1 VFAAD
6 IDGSVQEIAK
16 YYGTVRPPLIELP
29 LQKIAKPSSAA
40 SFEQLLALHKNN
52 TPVDIW
58 PNWYLSADEGKDSS
72 ALAMALALLPGTFI
86 YEPGTELQTPNA
98 SGNYPPPIFENKI
111 SYKETLYLFSCFCCD
126 AKSEN
131 RQGSAFNHLRR
142 AGDQAR

>member
-6 IDGSVQEIAK
+6 VDGSVQEIAK

-52 TPVDIW
+52 TPADIW

-72 ALAMALALLPGTFI
+72 ALAMALALPPGPFNHR
-86 YEPGTELQTPNA
+86 PSPKLQTPNA
-98 SGNYPPPIFENKI
+98 SGENPPPPFIV
-111 SYKETLYLFSCFCCD
+111 
-126 AKSEN
+126 
-131 RQGSAFNHLRR
+131 RR
-142 AGDQAR
+142 NY

>member
-1 VFAAD
+1 LIPVSFFIYLYSLCSFSSVFAAD
-6 IDGSVQEIAK
+6 VDGSVQEIAK

-52 TPVDIW
+52 TPADIW

-98 SGNYPPPIFENKI
+98 SGDNPPPFIVCRN
-111 SYKETLYLFSCFCCD
+111 Y
-126 AKSEN
+126 
-131 RQGSAFNHLRR
+131 
-142 AGDQAR
+142 